1 MDPFAT
7 QIAFETIVAN
17 DEIGFLETRMIE
29 RIVVAGMTTQ
39 PQSIRLVIEKNT
51 APIEFE
57 YDAHAQIFV
66 VRKPNVSAVQ
76 DWTIE
81 FN

>member
-1 MDPFAT
+1 
-7 QIAFETIVAN
+7 
-17 DEIGFLETRMIE
+17 MIE
-29 RIVVAGMTTQ
+29 RIVVAGMMTQ
-39 PQSIRLVIEKNT
+39 PQSIRLVIEKN
-51 APIEFE
+51 IEFE